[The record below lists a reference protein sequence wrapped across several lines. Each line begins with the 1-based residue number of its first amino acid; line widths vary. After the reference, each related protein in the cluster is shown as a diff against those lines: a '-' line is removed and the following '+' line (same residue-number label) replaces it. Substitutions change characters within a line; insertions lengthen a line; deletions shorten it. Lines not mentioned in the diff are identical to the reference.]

1 MLEDKQCE
9 CAVGGK
15 TKWNRNIQWRLTLF
29 LSPSW
34 VSAEHITKMCV
45 NKRNVHLNI
54 CHRLQKQILS
64 RCVKNMTHA
73 DNWTNR
79 WRVFYTFQYVYVQHD
94 LFNNLFLSCYVYD
107 TFLCDRQNKNSEVFP
122 FRKWI
127 RPSYVQFHRSMK
139 QLT

>member
-1 MLEDKQCE
+1 MRVCCRGQNKMKQKHSVTFDTILEPQLGQRWTYHKN
-9 CAVGGK
+9 VY
-15 TKWNRNIQWRLTLF
+15 
-29 LSPSW
+29 
-34 VSAEHITKMCV
+34 V

-79 WRVFYTFQYVYVQHD
+79 WRVFYSFQYVYVQHD
-94 LFNNLFLSCYVYD
+94 LFNNLFLSCYVYN

-127 RPSYVQFHRSMK
+127 RPSYVQFHKSMK
-139 QLT
+139 QLI

>member
-1 MLEDKQCE
+1 MRVCCRGQNKMKQKHSVTFDTILEPQLGQRWTFHKN
-9 CAVGGK
+9 VY
-15 TKWNRNIQWRLTLF
+15 
-29 LSPSW
+29 
-34 VSAEHITKMCV
+34 V

-94 LFNNLFLSCYVYD
+94 LFNNLFLSCYVTD
-107 TFLCDRQNKNSEVFP
+107 KTKTVKCSLLGNELGLVTFNFIGQWNN
-122 FRKWI
+122 
-127 RPSYVQFHRSMK
+127 
-139 QLT
+139 